1 MFSDALRRGLFV
13 ETPVGLGRVL
23 TDADPHASEVAVR
36 FFLGPTRDPYI
47 DQVLNRDVVKPAFLA
62 AHTRVYTNDGD
73 RWRIGRIEGP
83 HPDRKDHWLIAF
95 PNNTGAV
102 LPAHA
107 LDVRWS
113 QPVRDPFAH
122 LASLGGDS
130 PLVYQNR
137 LDYLASW
144 TRQRRLAAGA
154 EGLLLGSVEL
164 HAHQIEV
171 VRRVSQDPIKRYLL
185 ADEVGLGKTVEAVAL
200 IWQFLRRVPEGRV
213 LVLTPRH
220 LRRQWADELVNAF
233 RIDRFEHASVSI
245 EVHDDQDAWPQD
257 QVDLLVVDE
266 AHHLTSTASR
276 ALGRVWER
284 FRGIAHEA
292 KHLLLL
298 SATPV
303 RSNEAGFLDLLHLL
317 DPAHY
322 DRDDLAGFTR
332 RVALRDQLAL
342 ICQSLV
348 DDVDEFDLSLYS
360 DELRALF
367 PEDGYLAD
375 MLDEAVSADSGARPL
390 AVARLREYLSSS
402 YRLHHRLLRT
412 RREGEVAKHFSV
424 RGRRRASP
432 FLLRLPDG
440 SDLQRERLLDSL
452 RSLLLTAIE
461 GAVVDQVTACRVF
474 AGVAERCGASIPA
487 VASLLT
493 GEGRLN
499 EAAIPGLAACI
510 PDDEREGFE
519 RAVRNVVDAGTD
531 AALQKLVPDIA
542 RLAGADGS
550 RRIVL
555 VSQYTE
561 VALAVAAEVVK
572 TLPARRVALH
582 VQTEDAKAN
591 NVALVRWRDKSDC
604 SVLVCDAGA
613 EEGLNLQEAD
623 LMLHLDLPWQAAR
636 LEQRIGRC
644 DRHAGEGQ
652 GPVPSM
658 VVLYGNQTYAQA
670 WLELLSDSVGV
681 FRRSVSSLQYVLA
694 DEEANL
700 ISAVL
705 RQGYEALWD
714 AAEAYEQSLE
724 SERNK
729 IAAHDALD
737 SVQELRKEGQDI
749 NKLLLASDESR
760 TLPHALTTWLDGVG
774 GRGRTVKP
782 GVVRY
787 TRGRLQIPLDLQ
799 IALNHGLDTD
809 LALTREAA
817 VQERLPIVRAGMF
830 FVDAL
835 ADHLL
840 RSDRG
845 VCFALYRPKTGEWPP
860 RVALRT
866 DFLVTAALDVE
877 VLEAAEAASVGE
889 WLKQQADECFPPSVV
904 TVDMDA
910 LGQAIGSEDNRGLY
924 EQRSGDRNLAS
935 RPDLF
940 RRLSLQLDWSELCAS
955 APTLSRNL
963 LDAHSLLAEVPTRA
977 AAELRHRMLAANE
990 TRRARRRSGE
1000 STDSTGDLS
1009 QLLDVL
1015 PDRLELSLEILGCG
1029 ATFIA
1034 DPEICHQE

>member
-1 MFSDALRRGLFV
+1 MSNDLRRGLFV
-13 ETPVGLGRVL
+13 NTPLGLGRVL
-23 TDADPHASEVAVR
+23 ANPDPHAAEVAVR
-36 FFLGPTRDPYI
+36 FFVGPSQDPYV
-47 DQVLNRDVVKPAFLA
+47 DQVMDRAGVKPSALA
-62 AHTRVYTNDGD
+62 EHTRVYTNDGA
-73 RWRIGRIEGP
+73 RWRIGRTEGP
-83 HPDRKDHWLIAF
+83 HPDREDHWLVAF
-95 PNNTGAV
+95 PNSEGAV

-113 QPVRDPFAH
+113 QPVGDPFSY
-122 LASLGGDS
+122 LASVGGDS
-130 PLVYQNR
+130 PLIYQNR

-144 TRQRRLAAGA
+144 ARQRRLASGA

-164 HAHQIEV
+164 HSHQLEV

-200 IWQFLRRVPEGRV
+200 IWQFLRRVPQGRV

-220 LRRQWADELVNAF
+220 LRRQWADEMVNAF
-233 RIDRFEHASVSI
+233 RLDAFPHADVSI
-245 EVHDDQDAWPQD
+245 EVHDDQSGWPRD
-257 QVDLLVVDE
+257 SVDLVVVDE
-266 AHHLTSTASR
+266 AHHLTSTASY
-276 ALGRVWER
+276 ASGPAWER
-284 FRGIAHEA
+284 LRGLAHEA
-292 KHLLLL
+292 KELLLL

-322 DRDDLAGFTR
+322 DRDDLEGFTR

-348 DDVDEFDLSLYS
+348 DDVDEFDLTLYS

-367 PEDGYLAD
+367 PDDGYLTD
-375 MLDEAVSADSGARPL
+375 ILDEALGADEGARPS

-412 RREGEVAKHFSV
+412 RREGEVAKQFSV

-432 FLLRLPDG
+432 FLLSLPDG
-440 SDLQRERLLDSL
+440 SDQQRERVLESL
-452 RSLLLTAIE
+452 QSLLLTAIE
-461 GAVVDQVTACRVF
+461 GSVIDQATACQVF
-474 AGVAERCGASIPA
+474 AAVAERCGALIPA

-493 GEGRLN
+493 VEGRLN
-499 EAAIPGLAACI
+499 EAGIPRLAGCV
-510 PDDEREGFE
+510 PDDEREEFE
-519 RAVRNVVDAGTD
+519 RALRNIVAAEAD
-531 AALQKLVPDIA
+531 AALQQLVPNIA

-555 VSQYTE
+555 VSQFTE
-561 VALAVAAEVVK
+561 VARAVAAELVK

-582 VQTEDAKAN
+582 VQTQDTKAN
-591 NVALVRWRDKSDC
+591 NLALVRWRDKSDC

-644 DRHAGEGQ
+644 DRHARSGQ

-658 VVLYGNQTYAQA
+658 VVLYGSQTYAQA

-681 FRRSVSSLQYVLA
+681 FQRSVSSLQYVLA
-694 DEEANL
+694 DEEVNL

-705 RQGYEALWD
+705 RNGYEALWD
-714 AAEAYEQSLE
+714 AADIYEQSLQ

-737 SVQELRKEGQDI
+737 SVQEVRKEAQDI
-749 NKLLLASDESR
+749 NKLLVASDESR

-787 TRGRLQIPLDLQ
+787 ARGRLQVPIDLQ
-799 IALNHGLDTD
+799 LALNHGLNTD
-809 LALTREAA
+809 LALTRAAA
-817 VQERLPIVRAGMF
+817 VQERLPIVRAGLS

-835 ADHLL
+835 AEHLL

-866 DFLVTAALDVE
+866 DYLVSAALDIE
-877 VLEAAEAASVGE
+877 VLEAAEAATVSE
-889 WLKQQADECFPPSVV
+889 WLRRQADECFPPSVV

-910 LGQAIGSEDNRGLY
+910 LGQAIGPEDNRGLY
-924 EQRSGDRNLAS
+924 EQRTGDRNLAS

-940 RRLSLQLDWSELCAS
+940 RRLASQLDWNELCAS
-955 APTLSRNL
+955 APSLARNL
-963 LDAHSLLAEVPTRA
+963 LDGHSVVTEVPRRA
-977 AAELRHRMLAANE
+977 ADELHHRIFAANE
-990 TRRARRRSGE
+990 ARRARRRSGG
-1000 STDSTGDLS
+1000 SADSTGDLGR
-1009 QLLDVL
+1009 LLEVL
-1015 PDRLELSLEILGCG
+1015 PDRLGVSIEVLGCG
-1029 ATFIA
+1029 ATLIA
-1034 DPEICHQE
+1034 DPELSHPA